1 MAVNAFRTFPHRS
14 PTRGMRRILP
24 VLFSAVLLTGAAAG
38 ATDHTPGPVLS
49 PGPRNVLLITLDT
62 TRADHLSCYGSPVLT
77 SPNIDGLARQ
87 GVRFSRAT
95 AVIPLTGPG
104 HATILT
110 GLYPRDHGAIR
121 NGVPMVREVPT
132 LATILSSRG
141 YRTAAF
147 VSGWTLRRTLAG
159 LDRGFDTFDD
169 DMTDRYHMVNDQRM
183 GDQTADHAIAWLKEH
198 ASEPF
203 FLWIHLFDPH
213 EPYTD
218 HGLLLPANPTGLGD
232 PPSREILRR
241 YNQEIAFADL
251 QVGRVLRALSTSDA
265 AQETMIILT
274 SDHGEA
280 FGENG
285 EKGHGRSLYQAT
297 QDVPFILVHPSLGQN
312 RVSDL
317 PVSTLDVTPT
327 VLDLLDLLPIT
338 DSDGVALG
346 QALQAPGSFAGRA
359 IYQETFPGARK
370 KFWRIF
376 GPRLTGD
383 PTLVAIRRG
392 DWKAIFDPR
401 RDRIEIY
408 DLGSDPREQH
418 DLSKEQT
425 VRAARFRPLLA
436 AHAERDWLPPS
447 TETALSDADRERLES
462 LGYVD

>member
-1 MAVNAFRTFPHRS
+1 MAVTTIRTSPRRS
-14 PTRGMRRILP
+14 MARGMGRILP
-24 VLFSAVLLTGAAAG
+24 VLLGAILLAG
-38 ATDHTPGPVLS
+38 GTAEGKDHTPGPVIS

-77 SPNIDGLARQ
+77 SPHIDALAQR

-121 NGVPMVREVPT
+121 NGVPMAHDIPT

-141 YRTAAF
+141 YSTAAF
-147 VSGWTLRRTLAG
+147 VSGWTLRRQMAG
-159 LDRGFDTFDD
+159 LGRGFDTFDD
-169 DMTDRYHMVNDQRM
+169 DMTDRYHMVNDQRV
-183 GDQTADHAIAWLKEH
+183 GNQTADHAITWLKAH
-198 ASEPF
+198 ASQPF
-203 FLWIHLFDPH
+203 FLWVHFFDPH

-218 HGLLLPANPTGLGD
+218 HGFQLPANPAGHGD
-232 PPSREILRR
+232 PPVKQIVRR
-241 YNQEIAFADL
+241 YNQEIAFADR
-251 QVGRVLRALSTSDA
+251 QVGRVLEALTTSGA

-280 FGENG
+280 FGENDR
-285 EKGHGRSLYQAT
+285 KGHGRSLYQAT
-297 QDVPFILVHPSLGQN
+297 QDVPLILVHPSLGRN
-312 RVSDL
+312 RVSNL
-317 PVSTLDVTPT
+317 PVSTLDITPT
-327 VLDLLDLLPIT
+327 VLDLLDLLPIA

-376 GPRLTGD
+376 GPRLTGN
-383 PTLVAIRRG
+383 PTLVAMRRG

-408 DLGSDPREQH
+408 DLGSDPLERH
-418 DLSKEQT
+418 NLSEEQT

-436 AHAERDWLPPS
+436 AHAERVWLPPD

-462 LGYVD
+462 LGYID